1 MLDNLSTII
10 KKGDKGDI
18 ASMIEFVKDYELLKA
33 SKEEPD
39 IKERRIQYLTK
50 LVESEIPFAYQEL
63 AFSYE
68 EDSDYKKALPLL
80 EKASELGNTFAMEHL
95 GKYYFFGEH
104 VEQNYEKA
112 YEYFSKATEQDM
124 EPQENV
130 SICYPFV
137 AHLFLGEMYRRG
149 LYVEADIKKSSKHY
163 GDACW
168 ISIEGYEPESDEMV
182 IATYWHALE
191 RLGKI
196 SGGEYQKNIVEAL
209 ALLELTTD
217 WEFSEE
223 NLLKKLEL
231 SKQMFI
237 DAYEECKSE
246 IKKLYPS
253 AKYIVVNTGKYVI
266 AKSEKDNQIMNF
278 EDDLEARKFVSKHHD
293 PNGSAEK
300 SVKFVLNTET
310 WETLYE

>member
-1 MLDNLSTII
+1 MFENLNEII
-10 KKGDKGDI
+10 SKGDNGDI
-18 ASMIEFVKDYELLKA
+18 DAMIVFVKDWELEKA

-63 AFSYE
+63 AFTYE
-68 EDSDYKKALPLL
+68 EDTDFKNALPLL
-80 EKASELGNTFAMEHL
+80 ETASKLGNTFAMEHL
-95 GKYYFFGEH
+95 GRYYFFGEH

-112 YEYFSKATEQDM
+112 YEYFSKAINQDM

-149 LYVEADIKKSSKHY
+149 LYVKADIKKASKHY

-191 RLGKI
+191 RMGKI

-209 ALLELTTD
+209 ALLELTID

-223 NLLKKLEL
+223 NLLKKFDLTRQL
-231 SKQMFI
+231 FI

-246 IKKLYPS
+246 IQKIYPS

-266 AKSEKDNQIMNF
+266 AKSENDNQIMSF

-293 PNGSAEK
+293 PDGSAEH
-300 SVKFVLNTET
+300 SVKFILNTET